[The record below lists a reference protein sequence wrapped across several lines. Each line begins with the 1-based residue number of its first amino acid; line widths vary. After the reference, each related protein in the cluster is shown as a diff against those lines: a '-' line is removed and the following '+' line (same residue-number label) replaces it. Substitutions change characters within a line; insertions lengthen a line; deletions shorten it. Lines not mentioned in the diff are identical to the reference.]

1 MAVNMQSDNSIS
13 IIVPFYN
20 ESSTIDVLQKQLM
33 PHVGEAEIIFVDGGS
48 TDGSADMV
56 DPAFKLIRSEKGR
69 AVQMNRGAVE
79 SCGNV
84 LFFLHCDSV
93 LPYDFMDELRETA
106 SKCDYACFG
115 VKFPSRNFLMLT
127 NRVLSN
133 FRAFRRGL
141 PFCDQGII
149 IRRELFM
156 RMGMFPQI
164 PVHEDFS
171 FGIKMRAA
179 GYYPKKT
186 RQRLT
191 TSMRRYG
198 KGTLSIA
205 RTEYSMWLQ
214 RRRFLRGEDPEQLA
228 REYRDIR

>member
-1 MAVNMQSDNSIS
+1 MVNKRDSENSIS

-20 ESSTIDVLQKQLM
+20 ERSTIDALQEQLR
-33 PHVGEAEIIFVDGGS
+33 PYAGEAEIVFVDGGS
-48 TDGSADMV
+48 TDGSAEMI
-56 DPAFKLIRSEKGR
+56 DPVFKVIQSEKGR
-69 AVQMNRGAVE
+69 AIQMNRGALE
-79 SCGNV
+79 SRGNV

-93 LPYDFMDELRETA
+93 LPRDFMKELRETA
-106 SKCDYACFG
+106 AKCDYACFG
-115 VKFPSRNFLMLT
+115 VKFPSKNFLMLT
-127 NRVLSN
+127 NRIISN
-133 FRAFRRGL
+133 HRAFRRGL

-156 RMGMFPQI
+156 IMGMFPLLPI
-164 PVHEDFS
+164 HEDFS
-171 FGIKMRAA
+171 FGLKMRAA
-179 GYYPKKT
+179 GYYPEKT
-186 RQRLT
+186 KRRLT